1 MRGKLKSLFFALRL
15 HYLIPSNIFAFL
27 GYLSEIS
34 KFIQTHKNIGFS
46 DFYSNRFNYKKRELL
61 FEHVIKEEHLD
72 TEIDYLEFG
81 VSTGNS
87 FKWWTNKIKNKDARF
102 YGFDT
107 FSGLPEDWGP
117 FKAGD
122 MSNGNSPP
130 KIKDTRI
137 TFYQGIFQQTLIPF
151 LINYKNKNR
160 KIIHLDADLYSST
173 LYVLT
178 LITPYLNAGDI
189 IFFDEFNVP
198 MHEYKAFSDWS
209 KSFYIQYEILGSV
222 NNFYQIALKIK

>member
-1 MRGKLKSLFFALRL
+1 MRRKLKSLFFALRL